1 MGLYTV
7 YTSPPSL
14 KEVSGGLVTGI
25 EKALQ
30 KQAIAV
36 LSTFYIYWLV
46 IKSQK
51 LHDNKSSSFQY
62 KLVGVLMHQWL
73 AISVI

>member
-7 YTSPPSL
+7 YTSL
-14 KEVSGGLVTGI
+14 KEVLGGLVTGI

-30 KQAIAV
+30 EPAIAV

-46 IKSQK
+46 IK
-51 LHDNKSSSFQY
+51 FQNFMIINR
-62 KLVGVLMHQWL
+62 VHF
-73 AISVI
+73 STN

>member
-7 YTSPPSL
+7 YTSL
-14 KEVSGGLVTGI
+14 KEVLGGLVTGI

-46 IKSQK
+46 IK
-51 LHDNKSSSFQY
+51 FQNFMIINR
-62 KLVGVLMHQWL
+62 VNF
-73 AISVI
+73 STN

>member
-46 IKSQK
+46 IK
-51 LHDNKSSSFQY
+51 FQNFMIINRVHFSK

>member
-7 YTSPPSL
+7 YTSL
-14 KEVSGGLVTGI
+14 KEVLGGLVTGI

-46 IKSQK
+46 IK
-51 LHDNKSSSFQY
+51 FQNFMIINRVHFNTN
-62 KLVGVLMHQWL
+62 LWGVLMHQWL
-73 AISVI
+73 AISVM

>member
-1 MGLYTV
+1 MGLYIV
-7 YTSPPSL
+7 YTSL
-14 KEVSGGLVTGI
+14 KEVLGGLVTGI

-46 IKSQK
+46 IK
-51 LHDNKSSSFQY
+51 FQNFMIINR
-62 KLVGVLMHQWL
+62 VHF
-73 AISVI
+73 STN

>member
-7 YTSPPSL
+7 YKYL
-14 KEVSGGLVTGI
+14 KEVLGGLVTGI

-30 KQAIAV
+30 NQAIAV

-46 IKSQK
+46 IKFEYFMII
-51 LHDNKSSSFQY
+51 NR
-62 KLVGVLMHQWL
+62 VLFNTN
-73 AISVI
+73 